1 MRRKLFR
8 KVIYCIKL
16 QHFRYSSYTRCF
28 YILPVF
34 LLTSIWNI
42 PRFLELDTCYK
53 LNNSKVSFCEME
65 NSTESDCQLTLCAT
79 ELRQNLSYCRDYI
92 LIGNFLV
99 MVFSPLILLSVLNG
113 HIYHVLAKSSRR
125 SSIKSRPKRDQKIA
139 AILMSIVII
148 FGCCNIPR
156 VSINLFEVK
165 TKHSLNH

>member
-42 PRFLELDTCYK
+42 PRFLELETCYR
-53 LNNSKVSFCEME
+53 LNNSKVSFCEMK
-65 NSTESDCQLTLCAT
+65 NDSNCQLTVCPT
-79 ELRQNLSYCRDYI
+79 DMRQNLSYCRDYV

-99 MVFSPLILLSVLNG
+99 MVFLPLFLLSVLNG
-113 HIYHVLAKSSRR
+113 HIYNVLAKSTKRCSR
-125 SSIKSRPKRDQKIA
+125 SSIKSRPKRDQ
-139 AILMSIVII
+139 
-148 FGCCNIPR
+148 
-156 VSINLFEVK
+156 
-165 TKHSLNH
+165 